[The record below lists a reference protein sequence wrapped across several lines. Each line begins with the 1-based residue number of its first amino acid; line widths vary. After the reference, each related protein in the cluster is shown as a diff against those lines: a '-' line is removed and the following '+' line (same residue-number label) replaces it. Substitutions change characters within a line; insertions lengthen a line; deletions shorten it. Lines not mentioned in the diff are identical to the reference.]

1 MRNFITTTDTR
12 KATTQPTMS
21 VISSALVNEK
31 PNAIIFKS
39 DTPTMTGTARKKVN
53 SAAVT
58 RDTPITR
65 PPMIVEPLREVP
77 GMIDRA

>member
-31 PNAIIFKS
+31 PKAIIFKKRHA
-39 DTPTMTGTARKKVN
+39 DHDRHGKEERKLRRRNTRHTDHKAAYDCRTAARG
-53 SAAVT
+53 A
-58 RDTPITR
+58 R
-65 PPMIVEPLREVP
+65 
-77 GMIDRA
+77 MIDRA